1 MSQHPISSITAHFS
15 SLEDPRVDR
24 SKLHELRDILVIAIC
39 GVICG
44 ADGWVGIE
52 RFGNA
57 KGDWLKSILDLPN
70 GIPSHDTF
78 GRVFARLDPEQFER
92 CFVNWVRAIFEVT
105 EGEVV
110 AVDGKTLR
118 RSKDGTLGKDA
129 IHMVS
134 AWASENRLTLAQK
147 KVDDKSNE
155 ITAIPALL
163 NLLELKGCIVTTD
176 ALGCQTE
183 IASTAV
189 EGEGDYA
196 LPVKNNQKTLR
207 QDIESL
213 FDYAHEEDFEDVEH
227 DFHRTV
233 DGGHG
238 RIEIRRTW
246 TISDP
251 EFFDWL
257 DPHDRWEGLKS
268 IGMVER
274 ERRADGKTEQ
284 ETRYYISSLSGE
296 AEEFAH
302 AVRSHWGI
310 ENCVHWVLDIAFRED
325 DSRVRKGHGAENLAI
340 LRRLALNLL
349 RQETTA
355 TCGTKNKRLKAAWD
369 EDYLLKVL
377 GSA

>member
-1 MSQHPISSITAHFS
+1 MSQHPVSSLTAHYS
-15 SLEDPRVDR
+15 SLEDPRIDR
-24 SKLHELRDILVIAIC
+24 TKLHELRDILVIAIC

-44 ADGWVGIE
+44 ADGWVSIE
-52 RFGNA
+52 QFGNA
-57 KGDWLKSILDLPN
+57 KLDWLRTILELPN

-78 GRVFARLDPEQFER
+78 GRVFARLDPEQFQH
-92 CFVNWVRAIFEVT
+92 CFMSWVQAISEVT
-105 EGEVV
+105 EGEVL

-134 AWASENRLTLAQK
+134 AWASANRLTLTQK

-163 NLLELKGCIVTTD
+163 ELLELKGCIVTTD

-183 IASTAV
+183 IASTV
-189 EGEGDYA
+189 IEGEGDYV

-251 EFFDWL
+251 EFIDWL
-257 DPHDRWEGLKS
+257 DPNNRWADLQS
-268 IGMVER
+268 IGMVEG
-274 ERRADGKTEQ
+274 ERRVDGKTER

-349 RQETTA
+349 RHETTA
-355 TCGTKNKRLKAAWD
+355 TCGIKNKRLKAAWD
-369 EDYLLKVL
+369 QDYLLKVL
-377 GSA
+377 SST

>member
-1 MSQHPISSITAHFS
+1 MDEPKECVFLECFGRI
-15 SLEDPRVDR
+15 EDPRIDR
-24 SKLHELRDILVIAIC
+24 RKRHKLLDILGIAVCAVI
-39 GVICG
+39 GG
-44 ADGWVGIE
+44 ADTWTDIAQ
-52 RFGNA
+52 FGRD
-57 KGDWLKSILDLPN
+57 KEDWLRSFLELPN

-78 GRVFARLDPEQFER
+78 GWVFARLDPDQFQR
-92 CFVNWVRAIFEVT
+92 CFLSWVQAICEIT

-163 NLLELKGCIVTTD
+163 ELLELKGCIVTTD
-176 ALGCQTE
+176 ALGCQRE
-183 IASTAV
+183 IASTV
-189 EGEGDYA
+189 IEGEGDYV

-213 FDYAHEEDFEDVEH
+213 FDYAHEEDFENVEH
-227 DFHRTV
+227 DFHRSA

-238 RIEIRRTW
+238 RIEIRCAW

-251 EFFDWL
+251 EFIDWL
-257 DPHDRWEGLKS
+257 DPNDRWEDLKS
-268 IGMVER
+268 IGMVEG
-274 ERRADGKTEQ
+274 ERQVDGKTEQ
-284 ETRYYISSLSGE
+284 ETRYYISSLSGK

-310 ENCVHWVLDIAFRED
+310 ENSVHWVLDIAFRED
-325 DSRVRKGHGAENLAI
+325 DSRVRKGHGPENLAI

-349 RQETTA
+349 KQESTA
-355 TCGTKNKRLKAAWD
+355 TCGTRNKRLKAAWD
-369 EDYLLKVL
+369 EDYLLKIL
-377 GSA
+377 GST

>member
-1 MSQHPISSITAHFS
+1 LSQHPVSSLTAHYS
-15 SLEDPRVDR
+15 SLEDPRIDR
-24 SKLHELRDILVIAIC
+24 TKLHELRDILVIAIC

-44 ADGWVGIE
+44 ADGWVSIE
-52 RFGNA
+52 QFGNA
-57 KGDWLKSILDLPN
+57 KLDWLRTILELPN

-78 GRVFARLDPEQFER
+78 GRVFARLDPEQFQH
-92 CFVNWVRAIFEVT
+92 CFMSWVQAISEVT
-105 EGEVV
+105 EGEVL

-134 AWASENRLTLAQK
+134 AWASANRLTLTQK

-163 NLLELKGCIVTTD
+163 ELLELKGCIVTTD

-183 IASTAV
+183 IASTV
-189 EGEGDYA
+189 IEGEGDYV

-251 EFFDWL
+251 EFIDWL
-257 DPHDRWEGLKS
+257 DPNNRWADLQS
-268 IGMVER
+268 IGMVEG
-274 ERRADGKTEQ
+274 ERRVDGKTER

-349 RQETTA
+349 RHETTA
-355 TCGTKNKRLKAAWD
+355 TCGIKNKRLKAAWD
-369 EDYLLKVL
+369 QDYLLKVL
-377 GSA
+377 SST

>member
-1 MSQHPISSITAHFS
+1 MSSLTAHFS
-15 SLEDPRVDR
+15 ALEDPRVER
-24 SKLHELRDILVIAIC
+24 TRWHELPEILVIAIC

-44 ADGWVGIE
+44 ADGWVGLEEFGEAKIE
-52 RFGNA
+52 
-57 KGDWLKSILDLPN
+57 WLSTILELPH

-78 GRVFARLDPEQFER
+78 GRVFARLDPDQFQR
-92 CFVNWVRAIFEVT
+92 CFLSWVQAVCEVT

-134 AWASENRLTLAQK
+134 AWASENRLTLAQR

-163 NLLELKGCIVTTD
+163 EVLELNGCIVTTD

-183 IASTAV
+183 IASTAI
-189 EGEGDYA
+189 EGEGDYV

-213 FDYAHEEDFEDVEH
+213 FDYAHEEGFENVEH

-246 TISDP
+246 VISDP
-251 EFFDWL
+251 EFIDWL
-257 DPHDRWEGLKS
+257 DPDDRWEGLKS
-268 IGMVER
+268 IGMVEG
-274 ERRADGKTEQ
+274 ERRVDGKTEQ
-284 ETRYYISSLSGE
+284 ETRYYISSLPGD
-296 AEEFAH
+296 AEELGH
-302 AVRSHWGI
+302 AVRSHWEI
-310 ENCVHWVLDIAFRED
+310 ENCVHWILDIAFRED

-369 EDYLLKVL
+369 EDYLLRVL
-377 GSA
+377 NST

>member
-1 MSQHPISSITAHFS
+1 MSQHPVSSLTAHFS
-15 SLEDPRVDR
+15 FLEDPRVDR
-24 SKLHELRDILVIAIC
+24 TKLHELGDILVIAIC

-57 KGDWLKSILDLPN
+57 KLDWLRTILELPN

-78 GRVFARLDPEQFER
+78 GRVFARLDPEQFQR
-92 CFVNWVRAIFEVT
+92 CFVGWVKAISEVT

-110 AVDGKTLR
+110 AVDGKALR

-163 NLLELKGCIVTTD
+163 ELLELKECIVTTD

-183 IASTAV
+183 IASTV
-189 EGEGDYA
+189 IEGEGDYV

-213 FDYAHEEDFEDVEH
+213 FTYAHEEGFENVKH
-227 DFHRTV
+227 DFHRAV
-233 DGGHG
+233 NGGHG
-238 RIEIRRTW
+238 RVEIRRTW

-251 EFFDWL
+251 EFIDWL
-257 DPHDRWEGLKS
+257 DPNDRWEDLKS
-268 IGMVER
+268 IGMVEG
-274 ERRADGKTEQ
+274 ERRVDGKTEQ

-349 RQETTA
+349 RQDTTA
-355 TCGTKNKRLKAAWD
+355 SCGIKNKRLNAAWD

-377 GSA
+377 SSA

>member
-1 MSQHPISSITAHFS
+1 
-15 SLEDPRVDR
+15 
-24 SKLHELRDILVIAIC
+24 LHELLDILVIAIC

-44 ADGWVGIE
+44 ADGWVSIE
-52 RFGNA
+52 QFGNA
-57 KGDWLKSILDLPN
+57 KIDWLRTILPLPN

-78 GRVFARLDPEQFER
+78 GRVFARLDPEQFQR
-92 CFVNWVRAIFEVT
+92 CFMSWVQGISEVT
-105 EGEVV
+105 QGEVV
-110 AVDGKTLR
+110 AVDGKTVR
-118 RSKDGTLGKDA
+118 RSKDGALGKDA

-163 NLLELKGCIVTTD
+163 ELLDLKGCIVTTD

-183 IASTAV
+183 IASTII
-189 EGEGDYA
+189 EGEGDYV

-213 FDYAHEEDFEDVEH
+213 FDYAHEEEFEDVEH
-227 DFHRTV
+227 DFHKTV

-251 EFFDWL
+251 EFIDWL
-257 DPHDRWEGLKS
+257 DPNDRWADLQS
-268 IGMVER
+268 IGMVEG
-274 ERRADGKTEQ
+274 ERRVDGKTER
-284 ETRYYISSLSGE
+284 ETRYYISSLPGE
-296 AEEFAH
+296 AEEFVH
-302 AVRSHWGI
+302 AARSHWEI

-355 TCGTKNKRLKAAWD
+355 TCGIKNKRLKAAWD
-369 EDYLLKVL
+369 QDYLLKVL
-377 GSA
+377 SST

>member
-1 MSQHPISSITAHFS
+1 LEIVLERRNPLSQHPVSLITAHFA

-24 SKLHELRDILVIAIC
+24 TKEHELGNILVIAIC

-52 RFGNA
+52 EFGNA
-57 KGDWLKSILDLPN
+57 KLNWLRTILELPN

-78 GRVFARLDPEQFER
+78 GRVFARLDPDQFQH
-92 CFVNWVRAIFEVT
+92 CFLSWVQAICEVT

-134 AWASENRLTLAQK
+134 AWASENRLTLAQR

-163 NLLELKGCIVTTD
+163 ELLELEGCIVTTD

-183 IASTAV
+183 IASTV
-189 EGEGDYA
+189 IEGEGDYV
-196 LPVKNNQKTLR
+196 LPVKNNQQTLR
-207 QDIESL
+207 EDIESL
-213 FDYAHEEDFEDVEH
+213 FNYAHEEDFGNVKY

-251 EFFDWL
+251 EFIDWL
-257 DPHDRWEGLKS
+257 DPNDRWDDLKS
-268 IGMVER
+268 IGMFWGSDESMGR
-274 ERRADGKTEQ
+274 QSRRHATTSPGCPV
-284 ETRYYISSLSGE
+284 TRTSLRTRC
-296 AEEFAH
+296 A
-302 AVRSHWGI
+302 
-310 ENCVHWVLDIAFRED
+310 
-325 DSRVRKGHGAENLAI
+325 AI
-340 LRRLALNLL
+340 
-349 RQETTA
+349 
-355 TCGTKNKRLKAAWD
+355 G
-369 EDYLLKVL
+369 
-377 GSA
+377 G

>member
-1 MSQHPISSITAHFS
+1 MSQHPVSSLTAHFS
-15 SLEDPRVDR
+15 SLEDPRIDR
-24 SKLHELRDILVIAIC
+24 TKLHELRDILVIAIC

-44 ADGWVGIE
+44 ADGWVSIE
-52 RFGNA
+52 QFGNA
-57 KGDWLKSILDLPN
+57 KLDWLRTILELPN

-78 GRVFARLDPEQFER
+78 GRVFARLDPEQFQH
-92 CFVNWVRAIFEVT
+92 CFMSWVQAISEVT
-105 EGEVV
+105 EGEVL

-134 AWASENRLTLAQK
+134 AWASANRLTLTQK

-163 NLLELKGCIVTTD
+163 ELLELKGCIVTTD

-183 IASTAV
+183 IASTV
-189 EGEGDYA
+189 IEGEGDYV

-251 EFFDWL
+251 EFIDWL
-257 DPHDRWEGLKS
+257 DPNNRWADLQS
-268 IGMVER
+268 IGMVEG
-274 ERRADGKTEQ
+274 ERRVDGKTER

-349 RQETTA
+349 RHETTA
-355 TCGTKNKRLKAAWD
+355 TCGIKNKRLKAAWD
-369 EDYLLKVL
+369 QDYLLKVL
-377 GSA
+377 SST

>member
-1 MSQHPISSITAHFS
+1 
-15 SLEDPRVDR
+15 
-24 SKLHELRDILVIAIC
+24 LHELRDILVIAIC

-57 KGDWLKSILDLPN
+57 KLDWLKTVLDLPN

-78 GRVFARLDPEQFER
+78 GRVFARLDPDQFQR
-92 CFVNWVRAIFEVT
+92 CFMSWVQAVSGIT

-134 AWASENRLTLAQK
+134 AWASENRLTLAQR

-163 NLLELKGCIVTTD
+163 ELLELKGCIVTTD

-183 IASTAV
+183 IAATAI
-189 EGEGDYA
+189 EGEGDYV

-207 QDIESL
+207 QDVESL
-213 FDYAHEEDFEDVEH
+213 FDYAHEEGFENVEH
-227 DFHRTV
+227 NFHKTV

-251 EFFDWL
+251 EFIDWL
-257 DPHDRWEGLKS
+257 DPRDRWEGLES
-268 IGMVER
+268 IGMVEG
-274 ERRADGKTEQ
+274 ERRVDGKTEQ
-284 ETRYYISSLSGE
+284 QTRYYISSLSGK
-296 AEEFAH
+296 AEEFAY

-325 DSRVRKGHGAENLAI
+325 ESRVRKGHGAENLAI

-369 EDYLLKVL
+369 EDHLLKVM

>member
-24 SKLHELRDILVIAIC
+24 TKWHDLHDILVIAIC

-52 RFGNA
+52 EFGNA
-57 KGDWLKSILDLPN
+57 KLDWLRTFLDLPN

-78 GRVFARLDPEQFER
+78 GRVFARLDPDQFQH
-92 CFVNWVRAIFEVT
+92 CFLSWVQAICEIT

-163 NLLELKGCIVTTD
+163 ELLELKGCIVTTD
-176 ALGCQTE
+176 ALGCQRK
-183 IASTAV
+183 IASTV
-189 EGEGDYA
+189 IEGEGNYV

-213 FDYAHEEDFEDVEH
+213 FDYAREEDFENVEH
-227 DFHRTV
+227 DFYRSV
-233 DGGHG
+233 DAGHG
-238 RIEIRRTW
+238 RIEFRRAW

-251 EFFDWL
+251 EFIDWL
-257 DPHDRWEGLKS
+257 DPNDRWEDLKS
-268 IGMVER
+268 IGMVEG
-274 ERRADGKTEQ
+274 ERQVDGKTEQ
-284 ETRYYISSLSGE
+284 ETRYYISSLSGK

-310 ENCVHWVLDIAFRED
+310 ENSVHWVLDIAFRED
-325 DSRVRKGHGAENLAI
+325 DSRVRKGHGPENLAI

-349 RQETTA
+349 KQESTA
-355 TCGTKNKRLKAAWD
+355 TCGTRNKRLKAAWD
-369 EDYLLKVL
+369 EDYLLKIL
-377 GSA
+377 GST

>member
-1 MSQHPISSITAHFS
+1 LSQHPVSSLTAHFS
-15 SLEDPRVDR
+15 SLEDPRTDHT
-24 SKLHELRDILVIAIC
+24 KLHELSDILVIAIC

-44 ADGWVGIE
+44 ADGWVSIE
-52 RFGNA
+52 EFGNA
-57 KGDWLKSILDLPN
+57 KLDWLRTILELPN

-78 GRVFARLDPEQFER
+78 GRVFARLDPEQFQR
-92 CFVNWVRAIFEVT
+92 CFLGWVQAISEVT

-147 KVDDKSNE
+147 KVNDKSNE

-163 NLLELKGCIVTTD
+163 ELLELKGCIVTTD

-183 IASTAV
+183 IASTV
-189 EGEGDYA
+189 IEGGGDYV

-207 QDIESL
+207 QDVEGL
-213 FDYAHEEDFEDVEH
+213 FEYAHEIGFQDVEH

-233 DGGHG
+233 NGGHG
-238 RIEIRRTW
+238 RIEIRRIW

-251 EFFDWL
+251 EFIDWL
-257 DPHDRWEGLKS
+257 DPKDRWEDLES
-268 IGMVER
+268 IGMVEG
-274 ERRADGKTEQ
+274 ERRIDGKTEQ
-284 ETRYYISSLSGE
+284 ETRYYISSLTGE
-296 AEEFAH
+296 AEELGH

-377 GSA
+377 SSG

>member
-24 SKLHELRDILVIAIC
+24 TKWHDLHDILVIAIC

-52 RFGNA
+52 EFGNA
-57 KGDWLKSILDLPN
+57 KLDWFKTFLELPN

-78 GRVFARLDPEQFER
+78 GRVFARLDPDQFQR
-92 CFVNWVRAIFEVT
+92 CFLSWVQAICEIT

-155 ITAIPALL
+155 ITAIPTLL
-163 NLLELKGCIVTTD
+163 ELLELKGCIVTTD
-176 ALGCQTE
+176 ALGCQRE
-183 IASTAV
+183 IVSTII
-189 EGEGDYA
+189 EGESDYV

-213 FDYAHEEDFEDVEH
+213 FEYAHEEDFENVEH
-227 DFHRTV
+227 DFHRSV

-238 RIEIRRTW
+238 RIEIRRAW

-251 EFFDWL
+251 EFIDWL
-257 DPHDRWEGLKS
+257 DPNDRWEDLKS
-268 IGMVER
+268 IGMVEG
-274 ERRADGKTEQ
+274 ERQVDGKTEQ
-284 ETRYYISSLSGE
+284 ETRYYISSLSGK

-310 ENCVHWVLDIAFRED
+310 ENSVHWVLDIAFRED
-325 DSRVRKGHGAENLAI
+325 NSRVRKGHGPENLAI

-349 RQETTA
+349 KQESTA
-355 TCGTKNKRLKAAWD
+355 TCGTRNKRLKAAWD

-377 GSA
+377 GST

>member
-1 MSQHPISSITAHFS
+1 MFQQSMSSLTTHFS
-15 SLEDPRVDR
+15 SLKDPRVER
-24 SKLHELRDILVIAIC
+24 TRWHELSEILVIAIC

-44 ADGWVGIE
+44 ADGWVGLEKFGKAKIE
-52 RFGNA
+52 
-57 KGDWLKSILDLPN
+57 WLSTILELPH

-78 GRVFARLDPEQFER
+78 GRVFARLDPDQFQR
-92 CFVNWVRAIFEVT
+92 CFVNWVQAVCEVT

-134 AWASENRLTLAQK
+134 AWASENRLTLAQR

-163 NLLELKGCIVTTD
+163 EVLELNGCIVTTD

-183 IASTAV
+183 IASTAI
-189 EGEGDYA
+189 EGEGDYV

-213 FDYAHEEDFEDVEH
+213 FDYAHEVDFEKVEH

-251 EFFDWL
+251 EFIDWL
-257 DPHDRWEGLKS
+257 DPNDRWKGLKS
-268 IGMVER
+268 IGVVEG
-274 ERRADGKTEQ
+274 ERRVDEKTEQ
-284 ETRYYISSLSGE
+284 ETRYYISSLAGD
-296 AEEFAH
+296 AEELGH
-302 AVRSHWGI
+302 AVRSHWEI
-310 ENCVHWVLDIAFRED
+310 ENCVHWILDIAFRED
-325 DSRVRKGHGAENLAI
+325 DSRVRKGHGAENLAT
-340 LRRLALNLL
+340 LRRLVLNLL
-349 RQETTA
+349 RKENTA

-369 EDYLLKVL
+369 EDYLFKVL
-377 GSA
+377 SSA

>member
-251 EFFDWL
+251 EFIDWL